1 MVHRMPAPL
10 MITRAEEKDVDVFEE
25 DAQLHIKGINIDWDK
40 ISRGSYERV
49 NSTCEGV
56 NSSHGGV
63 G

>member
-40 ISRGSYERV
+40 ISRISCCNG
-49 NSTCEGV
+49 
-56 NSSHGGV
+56 
-63 G
+63 